1 MRKIFSIL
9 LLLVLSFQLHAQE
22 TYVFFG
28 SYNWDKNKPGIYVYE
43 LNQKTGKLSKVTEAK
58 GIYNPSFITLSPN
71 GKFLY
76 ACTDTK
82 TPVGSVSSFSFNPKE
97 KELIFLNSQPSGGE
111 NPVYVSVHKSGKWLA
126 NANYNDGSLS
136 VFPLSEDGKIQPSVQ
151 NIKYTSEGSV
161 NPKRLDHS
169 HVHSAVFS
177 HDFKNIYFPDLGSD
191 KIRSFQFKEN
201 EKEPLVLPETFV
213 KTEAGFGPRHLSFHP
228 NGKVGYAIGELS
240 GELNVYDYNSG
251 KLDLIQKIKTHPDDL
266 TEGFESSDVH
276 VSPDGKFL
284 YATNRG
290 KENNIA
296 IFSVAKNGTLKS
308 IGYQS
313 VLGKHPRTFAI
324 DPSGNFLIVTN
335 VNSSDAVVFR
345 RNLKTGLLE
354 KTDSVSM
361 ENVTCVQIQKY

>member
-9 LLLVLSFQLHAQE
+9 LLFFLSVQFYAQE

-28 SYNWDKNKPGIYVYE
+28 SYNWDKNNPGIYVYE
-43 LNQKTGKLSKVTEAK
+43 LNQKTGKLKKVTETK

-71 GKFLY
+71 GQFLY
-76 ACTDTK
+76 ACTDAK
-82 TPVGSVSSFSFNPKE
+82 TPAGSVSSFEFNPKK
-97 KELIFLNSQPSGGE
+97 KELKFLNSQPSGGE

-136 VFPLSEDGKIQPSVQ
+136 IFPLSSDGKIEPFVH
-151 NIKYTSEGSV
+151 NIKYSGEGSA
-161 NPKRLDHS
+161 NAKRQDHS

-177 HDFKNIYFPDLGSD
+177 PDFNHIYFLDLGSD
-191 KIRSFQFKEN
+191 KIRSFQFDGN
-201 EKEPLVLPETFV
+201 AKEPLVVPESFV
-213 KTEAGFGPRHLSFHP
+213 KTDAGFGPRHLSFHP
-228 NGKVGYAIGELS
+228 NGKFGYAIGELS
-240 GELNVYDYNSG
+240 GELDVYNFNAGS
-251 KLDLIQKIKTHPDDL
+251 LDLIQKIKTHQDDL

-290 KENNIA
+290 NENNIA
-296 IFSVAKNGTLKS
+296 IFSVEDNGTLKNV
-308 IGYQS
+308 GYQE
-313 VLGKHPRTFAI
+313 VYGKHPRTFAI
-324 DPSGNFLIVTN
+324 DPSGKFLIVTN
-335 VNSSDAVVFR
+335 VNSSNAVVFR
-345 RNLKTGLLE
+345 RDLKTGLLE

>member
-1 MRKIFSIL
+1 MNKIFSVFL
-9 LLLVLSFQLHAQE
+9 LLFLSFQFYSQE

-43 LNQKTGKLSKVTEAK
+43 LNQKTGKLKKVTETN

-71 GKFLY
+71 GQFLY
-76 ACTDTK
+76 ACTDAK
-82 TPVGSVSSFSFNPKE
+82 TPVGSVSSFEFNPKK
-97 KELIFLNSQPSGGE
+97 KELKFMNTQPSGGE

-136 VFPLSEDGKIQPSVQ
+136 VFPLSKDGKIEPFVQ
-151 NIKYTSEGSV
+151 NIKYSGEGSV
-161 NPKRLDHS
+161 NLKRQEHS

-177 HDFKNIYFPDLGSD
+177 PDFQQIFFPDLGSD
-191 KIRSFQFKEN
+191 KIRRYDFDQDQVN
-201 EKEPLVLPETFV
+201 PLDLDGNFMPTDP
-213 KTEAGFGPRHLSFHP
+213 GSGPRHLSFHP
-228 NGKVGYAIGELS
+228 NNYFAYSIEELS
-240 GELNVYDYNSG
+240 GEISVYN
-251 KLDLIQKIKTHPDDL
+251 LDGRYLYLIQKIKTHPDDL

-290 KENNIA
+290 NENNIA
-296 IFSVAKNGTLKS
+296 IFSVAEDGTLKN

-313 VLGKHPRTFAI
+313 VYGKHPRTFAI
-324 DPSGNFLIVTN
+324 DPSGNFLITTN

-345 RNLKTGLLE
+345 RDLKTGLLQ

-361 ENVTCVQIQKY
+361 ENVTCVQIQKI

>member
-1 MRKIFSIL
+1 MRKILSIL
-9 LLLVLSFQLHAQE
+9 LLFFISYNLFSQE

-28 SYNWDKNKPGIYVYE
+28 SYNWDKNKPGIYVYK
-43 LNQKTGKLSKVTEAK
+43 LDSKTGKLEKVTETK

-76 ACTDTK
+76 ACTDAK
-82 TPVGSVSSFSFNPKE
+82 TPVGSVSSFEFHPKK
-97 KELIFLNSQPSGGE
+97 KELKFLNSQPSGGE
-111 NPVYVSVHKSGKWLA
+111 NPVYVSVHKNGKWLV

-136 VFPLSEDGKIQPSVQ
+136 VFPLSEDGKIQPFVQ
-151 NIKYTSEGSV
+151 NIKYSGEGSV
-161 NPKRLDHS
+161 NTKRQDHS
-169 HVHSAVFS
+169 HVHSSVFS
-177 HDFKNIYFPDLGSD
+177 PDFKHIYFPDLGSD
-191 KIRSFQFKEN
+191 KIRSFQFEQN
-201 EKEPLVLPETFV
+201 NKEPLALPETFV
-213 KTEAGFGPRHLSFHP
+213 KTESGFGPRHLSFHP
-228 NGKVGYAIGELS
+228 NGKIGYVIGELS

-251 KLDLIQKIKTHPDDL
+251 NFEFVQKIKTHLEDL
-266 TEGFESSDVH
+266 TDGFESSDVH

-290 KENNIA
+290 NENNIA
-296 IFSVAKNGTLKS
+296 IFSVTKNGMLKN

-345 RNLKTGLLE
+345 RNLKTGLLT
-354 KTDSVSM
+354 KTDSVSI
-361 ENVTCVQIQKY
+361 ENVTCVQIQRI

>member
-1 MRKIFSIL
+1 MNKFFSAFL
-9 LLLVLSFQLHAQE
+9 LLFISIQLYSQE

-43 LNQKTGKLSKVTEAK
+43 LNEKTGKLKKVTETS

-71 GKFLY
+71 GQFLY
-76 ACTDTK
+76 ACTDAK
-82 TPVGSVSSFSFNPKE
+82 TPVGSVSSFSFNPKK
-97 KELIFLNSQPSGGE
+97 KELKFLNTQPSGGE

-136 VFPLSEDGKIQPSVQ
+136 VFPLSKDGEIEPFVQ
-151 NIKYTSEGSV
+151 NIKYSGEGSV
-161 NPKRLDHS
+161 NKKRQDHS

-177 HDFKNIYFPDLGSD
+177 PDFKHIYFPDLGSD
-191 KIRSFQFKEN
+191 KIRSFRFEESKN
-201 EKEPLVLPETFV
+201 EPLIAPETFV
-213 KTEAGFGPRHLSFHP
+213 KTDAGFGPRHLSFHP
-228 NGKVGYAIGELS
+228 NGKIGYAIGELS
-240 GELNVYDYNSG
+240 GELNIYNYNFG

-290 KENNIA
+290 NENNIA
-296 IFSVAKNGTLKS
+296 IFSVAEDGTLKN

-313 VLGKHPRTFAI
+313 VYGKHPRTFAI
-324 DPSGNFLIVTN
+324 DSSGDFLIVTN

-345 RNLKTGLLE
+345 RDLKTGLLQ

-361 ENVTCVQIQKY
+361 ENVTCVQIQRI

>member
-1 MRKIFSIL
+1 MQKIFSAL
-9 LLLVLSFQLHAQE
+9 LLFFLSITLYSQE

-43 LNQKTGKLSKVTEAK
+43 LNSKTGKLKKVTETK

-76 ACTDTK
+76 ACTDAK
-82 TPVGSVSSFSFNPKE
+82 TPVGSVSSFAFDPKK
-97 KELIFLNSQPSGGE
+97 KELKFLNSQPSGGE

-126 NANYNDGSLS
+126 NANYNDGSFSIFSLS
-136 VFPLSEDGKIQPSVQ
+136 KDGKIQPFAH
-151 NIKYTSEGSV
+151 NIKYSGEGSV
-161 NPKRLDHS
+161 NPKRQDHS

-177 HDFKNIYFPDLGSD
+177 PDFKHIYFPDLGSD
-191 KIRSFQFKEN
+191 KIRSFQFEEN
-201 EKEPLVLPETFV
+201 KKEPLVFPETFV
-213 KTEAGFGPRHLSFHP
+213 KTDAGFGPRHLSFHP
-228 NGKVGYAIGELS
+228 NGKIGYAIGELS
-240 GELNVYDYNSG
+240 GELNVYNYDSG
-251 KLDLIQKIKTHPDDL
+251 KLDLIQKIKTHPEDL

-276 VSPDGKFL
+276 VSPDAKFL

-290 KENNIA
+290 NENNIA

-313 VLGKHPRTFAI
+313 VFGKHPRTFAI

-345 RNLKTGLLE
+345 RDLKSGLLT